1 MNAIPERIGAQLKG
15 LEDRADRMQAVI
27 ASLRRTAAKALSER
41 AALAQQN
48 EELLNRIE
56 QLETEN
62 DSLRSEL
69 DSSRRLPP
77 EKKAEI
83 QRLLAALAGALEDA

>member
-1 MNAIPERIGAQLKG
+1 MNAIPERISAQLKG
-15 LEDRADRMQAVI
+15 LEERADRMQAVI
-27 ASLRRTAAKALSER
+27 ASLRSTAAKALSER

-48 EELLNRIE
+48 EELLSRIE